1 MTNNKSNKNK
11 QWMRYTALGS
21 QILVFLAL
29 GVFGG
34 LKLDEWL
41 HATPLFII
49 TLPALALIGV
59 FIQLYKQ
66 LVK

>member
-1 MTNNKSNKNK
+1 
-11 QWMRYTALGS
+11 MRYTALGS

>member
-1 MTNNKSNKNK
+1 MKKQKNN
-11 QWMRYTALGS
+11 QWMRYTALGT
-21 QILVFLAL
+21 QILAFLAL

-41 HATPLFII
+41 HATPLFIT

-59 FIQLYKQ
+59 FVQLYKE